1 MLWEDRNLTMGQNY
15 STSVLHIFSWMEL
28 LQLSRDKCPQDG
40 RNTPSIVCTCSF
52 FLSLL
57 FPELELEALAAKE
70 DEGVGSGYESDSE
83 SAVSCCTDD
92 VLNDYLGNIYGE
104 SSDLEREV
112 DRGSDSAAADSLR
125 SLRIN
130 GREEEREGDGDL
142 SLCEGAELMGGSGQE
157 TLIEAPSLSATEN
170 GQGSEDVT
178 LHVSTHPVPIV
189 SLTPAGGA
197 EVAQE
202 RLMFTESNE
211 QEQLNRVDSAS
222 GSPNSSL
229 DLLSLGQVHDQR
241 SGSES
246 SDREDSIFSRSR
258 WRNPFLSSSPTSEF
272 SLRQRR
278 WVGERKQESSDGTV
292 TAEKRGEDVPTFNLA
307 IVSRRSRHRA
317 GQIPYRAALVCT

>member
-1 MLWEDRNLTMGQNY
+1 MLWKDRNR
-15 STSVLHIFSWMEL
+15 VL
-28 LQLSRDKCPQDG
+28 LS
-40 RNTPSIVCTCSF
+40 ILYL
-52 FLSLL
+52 FLSLS
-57 FPELELEALAAKE
+57 PAELELAELAAKE

-92 VLNDYLGNIYGE
+92 ILNDYLGNVYGE

-112 DRGSDSAAADSLR
+112 DRGSDSIAADSLG
-125 SLRIN
+125 SPRIN
-130 GREEEREGDGDL
+130 EGEEEEEREGDRDL
-142 SLCEGAELMGGSGQE
+142 SQCEGAELLGGSEQE
-157 TLIEAPSLSATEN
+157 TLIEVPLLSATEN
-170 GQGSEDVT
+170 GQGSEDVA
-178 LHVSTHPVPIV
+178 LHASTQPVPIV
-189 SLTPAGGA
+189 SLTPAGGDT

-211 QEQLNRVDSAS
+211 QEQLNNRVDSAS
-222 GSPNSSL
+222 GSPNSSV

-258 WRNPFLSSSPTSEF
+258 WRNPFLSSSPISEF

-278 WVGERKQESSDGTV
+278 WVGERKQEGSDGTG
-292 TAEKRGEDVPTFNLA
+292 TAERREEDVPTFTLA

-317 GQIPYRAALVCT
+317 GQIKYYY